1 MLSPE
6 AKKKLSNPG
15 LRFEGFRSLPL
26 ASKIAISVLG
36 LIVLAAIFA
45 PLIAPYSPNASG
57 LVPADMTVQRE
68 IEIQGVG
75 VQLVPDNSIAPNSMF
90 WFGTDDAGRDLFS
103 RAVYG
108 ARVSLIVGL
117 FATGLALLVAAV
129 LGSIAATAGR
139 TVSEIIMRTLDII
152 MSFPGIALAAVLVTA
167 LSSRLPILPVVIR
180 ISRPGK
186 NVTHQWPDSSSIL
199 PSDSMLPQV
208 GVFTEVMPAPMNDSD
223 ASKTIASATSTVAN
237 TRMGAMQLRA
247 T

>member
-36 LIVLAAIFA
+36 LIVLAAIFGPLLA
-45 PLIAPYSPNASG
+45 PSSPHPSG
-57 LVPADMTVQRE
+57 LGPADMTVQRE

-167 LSSRLPILPVVIR
+167 LSSRLPIMSAPVR
-180 ISRPGK
+180 RG
-186 NVTHQWPDSSSIL
+186 
-199 PSDSMLPQV
+199 
-208 GVFTEVMPAPMNDSD
+208 
-223 ASKTIASATSTVAN
+223 
-237 TRMGAMQLRA
+237 
-247 T
+247 